1 MKPASKASA
10 KPASTAKKPASRA
23 GSKKPAS
30 KVRFVSFFTLFVPR
44 VLQDR
49 VCFVPLI
56 YSCFAYYTRSLT
68 FTPCAFSLSF
78 IAFRRSALLRRKT
91 TLPPPHRRPSLK
103 NPKPRLLLLR
113 QTMRANQQSQR
124 LDPRTY
130 LFFALWVGCASCIY
144 PNITVSDFAHLCPI
158 SFAQTFPKLVYEFC
172 IRIVTGPIAVVVSLL
187 FYCPIVIVIAM
198 AILSYDSDL
207 LSLPLPPLILYP
219 YSPRSAIPLL
229 PL

>member
-1 MKPASKASA
+1 
-10 KPASTAKKPASRA
+10 
-23 GSKKPAS
+23 
-30 KVRFVSFFTLFVPR
+30 
-44 VLQDR
+44 
-49 VCFVPLI
+49 
-56 YSCFAYYTRSLT
+56 
-68 FTPCAFSLSF
+68 
-78 IAFRRSALLRRKT
+78 
-91 TLPPPHRRPSLK
+91 
-103 NPKPRLLLLR
+103 
-113 QTMRANQQSQR
+113 MRANQQSQR

-144 PNITVSDFAHLCPI
+144 PTITVSDFAHLCPI

-219 YSPRSAIPLL
+219 YSPRSAIPPPFYLCDPVYFRPAL
-229 PL
+229 VLSVLNLYPLYFYYLRVFL